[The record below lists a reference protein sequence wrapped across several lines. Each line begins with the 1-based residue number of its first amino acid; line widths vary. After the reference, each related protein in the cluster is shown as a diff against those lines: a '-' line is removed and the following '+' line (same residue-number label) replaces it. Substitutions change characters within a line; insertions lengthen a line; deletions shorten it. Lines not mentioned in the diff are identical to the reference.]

1 MVGGGQVTMGA
12 QVSDS
17 IEQAMSRLGELVD
30 AAAIAPEHWQ
40 EVCRGIQDVL
50 PGGRVLM
57 QGYDASAPY
66 ATPLAGV
73 GWEDIDFDVYF
84 DHYAAL
90 NPWIPAWADVPIL
103 RSTLSDEVLPRRI
116 LERTEFY
123 NDWIKPMGGAD
134 SASGIKIVQD
144 RSRMATLCVHYDQR
158 RAEKSHDALAPIFQA
173 LAPRMRRALDCN
185 RAVLRNHR
193 SLLGDSLM
201 RNLIDPALVLD
212 GDCRVL
218 DLNAAAQ
225 ELSESGRSLRVA
237 AGDRLVLG
245 DAEAQA
251 KLSLAVAA
259 VCSRRPGSIGRHDVS
274 FRRGPERFS
283 VSVLPVTQNLRE
295 YAFSGSA
302 SLFIPG
308 TIALVIIRRE
318 LVDSSIE
325 LDALRRRFDLSPQEA
340 RIALALR
347 DGGTVAE
354 IAAHLGIAYETARV
368 HLKSAFA
375 KTDTHRQRELLAL
388 VLDTTGP
395 RG

>member
-1 MVGGGQVTMGA
+1 MGA
-12 QVSDS
+12 QVSGS
-17 IEQAMSRLGELVD
+17 SERAIAQLGELVD

-40 EVCRGIQDVL
+40 EVCRGFQDFL

-66 ATPLAGV
+66 AMPLAGI
-73 GWEDIDFDVYF
+73 GWEDVDFDAYF

-90 NPWIPAWADVPIL
+90 NPWTPAWTDLPIL

-144 RSRMATLCVHYDQR
+144 RSRMATLCIHYDQR
-158 RAEKSHDALAPIFQA
+158 RVEKSHEALVPIFQG
-173 LAPRMRRALDCN
+173 LAPKMRRALDCN
-185 RAVLRNHR
+185 RAVLRNNR
-193 SLLGDSLM
+193 SMLGDSLI

-212 GDCRVL
+212 ADCRVL

-225 ELSESGRSLRVA
+225 NLCENGRSLRVV

-245 DAEAQA
+245 DPEAQA
-251 KLSLAVAA
+251 KLALAVS
-259 VCSRRPGSIGRHDVS
+259 VICSRQPGSIGRHDVS
-274 FRRGPERFS
+274 FQHGPERLS
-283 VSVLPVTQNLRE
+283 LSVLPVTQNLRDH
-295 YAFSGSA
+295 AFGGPA

-308 TIALVIIRRE
+308 TIALVIVRRE
-318 LVDSSIE
+318 LVDASIE
-325 LDALRRRFDLSPQEA
+325 LDALRQRFDLSLQEA

-354 IAAHLGIAYETARV
+354 IAVRLGIAYETARV

-375 KTDTHRQRELLAL
+375 KTGSHRQRELLAL
-388 VLDTTGP
+388 VLDTTGS

>member
-1 MVGGGQVTMGA
+1 MGA
-12 QVSDS
+12 LAFDS
-17 IEQAMSRLGELVD
+17 TERVISRLGELVD

-40 EVCRGIQDVL
+40 EVCQAFQDIR

-66 ATPLAGV
+66 AMPLAGI
-73 GWEDIDFDVYF
+73 GWDDVNFDVYF

-90 NPWIPAWADVPIL
+90 NPWTPAWADVPIL
-103 RSTLSDEVLPRRI
+103 RSTVSDEVLPRRI

-158 RAEKSHDALAPIFQA
+158 RAETSHEALAPLFQA
-173 LAPRMRRALDCN
+173 LAPKMRRALDCN

-193 SLLGDSLM
+193 SMLGDSLM

-225 ELSESGRSLRVA
+225 DLSESGRSLRVA

-251 KLSLAVAA
+251 KLALAVAA

-274 FRRGPERFS
+274 FRQGPERFFL
-283 VSVLPVTQNLRE
+283 SVLPVTQNLRE
-295 YAFSGSA
+295 YAFAGPA

-318 LVDSSIE
+318 LVDASIE
-325 LDALRRRFDLSPQEA
+325 LDALRQRFDLSLQEA

-354 IAAHLGIAYETARV
+354 IAVRMGIGYETARV

>member
-1 MVGGGQVTMGA
+1 MGA

-17 IEQAMSRLGELVD
+17 IAQAISRLGELVD

-40 EVCRGIQDVL
+40 AVCRGIQDVL
-50 PGGRVLM
+50 PDGRVLM

-66 ATPLAGV
+66 AMPLAGV
-73 GWEDIDFDVYF
+73 GWEDVNFDVYF
-84 DHYAAL
+84 GHYAAL
-90 NPWIPAWADVPIL
+90 NPWTPAWTDLPVL
-103 RSTLSDEVLPRRI
+103 RSTLSDTVLPRRI

-144 RSRMATLCVHYDQR
+144 RSRMATLCVHYDR
-158 RAEKSHDALAPIFQA
+158 RGAEKSHDALVPLFQA
-173 LAPRMRRALDCN
+173 LAPKMRRALDCN
-185 RAVLRNHR
+185 RAVLRNTR
-193 SLLGDSLM
+193 SPLGDSLM

-218 DLNAAAQ
+218 DLNTAAQ
-225 ELSESGRSLRVA
+225 ELSGGGRSLRVT

-245 DAEAQA
+245 DAQAQA
-251 KLSLAVAA
+251 KLALAVAA

-274 FRRGPERFS
+274 FRQGPERLS
-283 VSVLPVTQNLRE
+283 LSVLPVTQNLRE
-295 YAFSGSA
+295 YAFGGSA

-354 IAAHLGIAYETARV
+354 IAVHLGIAYETARV

>member
-1 MVGGGQVTMGA
+1 MGA

-17 IEQAMSRLGELVD
+17 IERAISRLGELVD
-30 AAAIAPEHWQ
+30 AAAIAPHWQ
-40 EVCRGIQDVL
+40 EVCRGIQNVL
-50 PGGRVLM
+50 PDGRVLM

-123 NDWIKPMGGAD
+123 NDWIKPMGGAE

-158 RAEKSHDALAPIFQA
+158 RAEKSHDALAPILQA

-193 SLLGDSLM
+193 SMLGVSLM

-212 GDCRVL
+212 GDCRIL

-225 ELSESGRSLRVA
+225 DLNESDRSLRLA

-251 KLSLAVAA
+251 KLALAVAA

-274 FRRGPERFS
+274 FRQGPERFS
-283 VSVLPVTQNLRE
+283 LSVLPVTQNLRE
-295 YAFSGSA
+295 YAFAGA
-302 SLFIPG
+302 AGLFIPG
-308 TIALVIIRRE
+308 TIALVIVRRE
-318 LVDSSIE
+318 LVDASVE
-325 LDALRRRFDLSPQEA
+325 LDALRQRFDLSLQEA

-354 IAAHLGIAYETARV
+354 IALRLGMAYETARV

>member
-1 MVGGGQVTMGA
+1 MGA
-12 QVSDS
+12 HVSDS
-17 IEQAMSRLGELVD
+17 IERAISRLGELVD

-40 EVCRGIQDVL
+40 AVCRGIQNVL
-50 PGGRVLM
+50 PDGRVLM

-123 NDWIKPMGGAD
+123 NDWIKPMGGAE

-158 RAEKSHDALAPIFQA
+158 RAEKSHDALAPILQA

-193 SLLGDSLM
+193 SMLGVSLM

-225 ELSESGRSLRVA
+225 DLNESDRSLRLA

-251 KLSLAVAA
+251 KLALAVAA

-274 FRRGPERFS
+274 FRQGPERFS
-283 VSVLPVTQNLRE
+283 LSVLPVTQNLRE
-295 YAFSGSA
+295 YAFAGA
-302 SLFIPG
+302 AGLFIPG
-308 TIALVIIRRE
+308 TIALVIVRRE
-318 LVDSSIE
+318 LVDASVE
-325 LDALRRRFDLSPQEA
+325 LDALRQRFDLSLQEA

-354 IAAHLGIAYETARV
+354 IALRLGMAYETARV

>member
-1 MVGGGQVTMGA
+1 MAA
-12 QVSDS
+12 QVSS
-17 IEQAMSRLGELVD
+17 SGERAIARLGELID

-40 EVCRGIQDVL
+40 EVCQGFQAVL
-50 PGGRVLM
+50 PDGRVLI

-66 ATPLAGV
+66 AMPLAGI
-73 GWEDIDFDVYF
+73 GWEDINFDTYF

-90 NPWIPAWADVPIL
+90 NPWTPAWSDVPIL
-103 RSTLSDEVLPRRI
+103 RSALSDEVLPRSI

-144 RSRMATLCVHYDQR
+144 RSRMATLCIHYDQR
-158 RAEKSHDALAPIFQA
+158 RAEKSHEVLAPLLHALAPK
-173 LAPRMRRALDCN
+173 MRRALDCN

-218 DLNAAAQ
+218 DLNSAA
-225 ELSESGRSLRVA
+225 ENLSENVRAFRVA

-251 KLSLAVAA
+251 KLALAVAA

-274 FRRGPERFS
+274 FRQGQERFS
-283 VSVLPVTQNLRE
+283 LSVLPVTQNLRE
-295 YAFSGSA
+295 YAFSGPA

-318 LVDSSIE
+318 LVDSGIE
-325 LDALRRRFDLSPQEA
+325 LDALRQRFDLSPQEA

-354 IAAHLGIAYETARV
+354 IAARMGIGYETARV
-368 HLKSAFA
+368 HLKAAFA
-375 KTDTHRQRELLAL
+375 KTGSHKQRELLAL

>member
-1 MVGGGQVTMGA
+1 MGA
-12 QVSDS
+12 RVSDS
-17 IEQAMSRLGELVD
+17 SERAIAHLGELVD

-40 EVCRGIQDVL
+40 EVCRSFQDIL
-50 PGGRVLM
+50 PDARVLM
-57 QGYDASAPY
+57 QGYDAAAPY
-66 ATPLAGV
+66 AMPLAGA
-73 GWEDIDFDVYF
+73 GWEDVDFEIYF

-90 NPWIPAWADVPIL
+90 NPWTPAWTDLPIL
-103 RSTLSDEVLPRRI
+103 RSTLADAVLPRRI
-116 LERTEFY
+116 LEQTEFY

-134 SASGIKIVQD
+134 AASGIKIVQD
-144 RSRMATLCVHYDQR
+144 RSRMATLCVHYDRR
-158 RAEKSHDALAPIFQA
+158 RAEQSHEALVPIFQA
-173 LAPRMRRALDCN
+173 LAPKMRRALDCN
-185 RAVLRNHR
+185 RAVMRNNH
-193 SLLGDSLM
+193 SMLGDSLM

-212 GDCRVL
+212 TDCRVL

-225 ELSESGRSLRVA
+225 DLSESGRSLRVT

-251 KLSLAVAA
+251 KLALAVAA
-259 VCSRRPGSIGRHDVS
+259 VCSRRLGSIGRHDIS
-274 FRRGPERFS
+274 FRQGPERLSF
-283 VSVLPVTQNLRE
+283 SVLPVAQNLRD
-295 YAFSGSA
+295 YAFGGPA

-325 LDALRRRFDLSPQEA
+325 LDALRQRFDLSLQEA

-347 DGGTVAE
+347 EGGTVAE
-354 IAAHLGIAYETARV
+354 IAMRMGIAYETARV

-375 KTDTHRQRELLAL
+375 KTGSHRQRELLAL
-388 VLDTTGP
+388 VLDTAGP

>member
-1 MVGGGQVTMGA
+1 MA
-12 QVSDS
+12 ARVSDS
-17 IEQAMSRLGELVD
+17 DEQAIARLGELID
-30 AAAIAPEHWQ
+30 AAAIAPEHWL

-50 PGGRVLM
+50 PDGRVLM
-57 QGYDASAPY
+57 QGYDSSAPY
-66 ATPLAGV
+66 AMPLAGV
-73 GWEDIDFDVYF
+73 GWDDINFDVYLA
-84 DHYAAL
+84 HYAAI
-90 NPWIPAWADVPIL
+90 NPWTPIWTDLPTL
-103 RSTLSDEVLPRRI
+103 RSALSDEVLPRRI
-116 LERTEFY
+116 LERTEFF

-158 RAEKSHDALAPIFQA
+158 RAEKSHETLVPIFQA
-173 LAPRMRRALDCN
+173 LAPKMRRALDCN
-185 RAVLRNHR
+185 RAVLRNNR

-225 ELSESGRSLRVA
+225 ELSGTDRPLRIA

-251 KLSLAVAA
+251 RLTLLVAA
-259 VCSRRPGSIGRHDVS
+259 VCARRSGSIGRHEIS
-274 FRRGPERFS
+274 LRQGPEKLSF
-283 VSVLPVTQNLRE
+283 SVLPVAQNLRD
-295 YAFSGSA
+295 YALQGPIG
-302 SLFIPG
+302 LFTPG
-308 TIALVIIRRE
+308 TIALVVIRRE
-318 LVDSSIE
+318 PIDASAE
-325 LDALRRRFDLSPQEA
+325 LEALRQRFDLSPQEA

-354 IAAHLGIAYETARV
+354 IAERMGIGYETARV

-388 VLDTTGP
+388 VLDTAGP
-395 RG
+395 RV

>member
-1 MVGGGQVTMGA
+1 MGA
-12 QVSDS
+12 RVSDS
-17 IEQAMSRLGELVD
+17 SERTLARLGELVD

-40 EVCRGIQDVL
+40 ELCRGLQDIL
-50 PGGRVLM
+50 PDGRVLM

-66 ATPLAGV
+66 AMPLAGV
-73 GWEDIDFDVYF
+73 GWEDINLDVYF
-84 DHYAAL
+84 AHYAAI
-90 NPWIPAWADVPIL
+90 NPWDPAWTDLPVL
-103 RSTLSDEVLPRRI
+103 RSTPSDAVLPRRI

-158 RAEKSHDALAPIFQA
+158 RAQESHEALAPIFQA
-173 LAPRMRRALDCN
+173 LAPKMRRALDCN
-185 RAVLRNHR
+185 RAVLRNNR

-225 ELSESGRSLRVA
+225 DLSGNGHSFRVA
-237 AGDRLVLG
+237 AGNRLVLG
-245 DAEAQA
+245 NTEAQM
-251 KLSLAVAA
+251 KLAIAVAA
-259 VCSRRPGSIGRHDVS
+259 VCSRQPGSIGRHDVS
-274 FRRGPERFS
+274 FQQGPERFS
-283 VSVLPVTQNLRE
+283 LSVLPVTQNLRE
-295 YAFSGSA
+295 YAFGGPA

-308 TIALVIIRRE
+308 TVALVVIRRE
-318 LVDSSIE
+318 LLDASVE
-325 LDALRRRFDLSPQEA
+325 LDALRRRFDLSLQEA

-354 IAAHLGIAYETARV
+354 IAMRMGIAYETARD

-375 KTDTHRQRELLAL
+375 KTGSHKQRELLAL
-388 VLDTTGP
+388 VLDTAGP